1 MFTINKKLAIC
12 AIAVSAVLSGN
23 ALSAQRIDLQQPS
36 TFSADS
42 PNAQSLLS
50 ATQGDTY
57 QASMTSTAA
66 SGDER
71 SRYQQLYQG
80 VPVYGASVVATRSAM
95 NMFYDVSGSHVAKI
109 DSDVISTSPSFS
121 LGEAM
126 QVALSQGKN
135 QLNQDQVYNVESQ
148 LYIWLDEKEE
158 AHLVWLISYVDT
170 NGAKP
175 SRPYQ
180 FIDAH
185 SGAVLHYWDGMTF
198 AQGTG
203 PGGNLRTGSYA
214 YGDRYPAFEVT
225 GSGSSCRLDS
235 INVETHDMNHQK
247 SGGSIHTFPCYEN
260 TSREVNGSYS
270 ALNDAHAFGQV
281 TFNMYRD
288 WYNKAPITQKLKM
301 RVHYDRNYE
310 NAFWDGQQMTFGDG
324 QNTFHPLVGLG
335 VVAHEV
341 SHGFTQQNS
350 NLAYENQSG
359 GLNESFSD
367 IAAAAASYYLEGSFT
382 WQIGDKIK
390 KGSGAMRYM
399 DNPPQDGRSIG
410 HTRDYTS
417 GMNVHFSSGV
427 YNKAFYL
434 LSTTQGWNI
443 HQAFDIYV
451 KANQLY
457 WNTNSNFD
465 AAGRGIYNATQDLG
479 YCVDD
484 VLTSLEAVG
493 VNNSGSKDGS
503 GCGPVENQ
511 GPDANFSYSANQLNV
526 TFNDSSTDDKAVV
539 SHEWS
544 FGDGG
549 ASTSANP
556 SYSYAAEGSYTV
568 SLTVKDAEGL
578 SDTKSM
584 VVAVS
589 EGGEI
594 PGTCDGVSAWDVARS
609 YALGDMVS
617 FEGYQYE
624 AIWWSTGASPAVYT
638 NVWSKGAKCSGGE
651 VPGNEAPKAGFS
663 HSANKLVVSFSD
675 SSTDDTGVTGHAWNF
690 GDGASSSEVSP
701 THTYLTAGNYSV
713 QLTVTDADS
722 ASDTMTKVVT
732 VSSGGEVPGDCSASS
747 WDVGAIYLGGDLVS
761 QSGKEYRAKWWT
773 QGESPADAGQWGVW
787 EFISDCQ

>member
-1 MFTINKKLAIC
+1 MFTTNKKLAIC
-12 AIAVSAVLSGN
+12 AIAVSAILSGN
-23 ALSAQRIDLQQPS
+23 ALSAQRVDLQQS
-36 TFSADS
+36 GRFSADIAS
-42 PNAQSLLS
+42 AQSLLS

-57 QASMTSTAA
+57 QASMTSKSA

-80 VPVYGASVVATRSAM
+80 VPVYGSSVVATRSAM
-95 NMFYDVSGSHVAKI
+95 NMFYDVSGSHVTEI

-121 LGEAM
+121 LEEAM
-126 QVALSQGKN
+126 QVALVQGKN
-135 QLNQDQVYNVESQ
+135 SLSREQIYNVESQ

-185 SGAVLHYWDGMTF
+185 SGTVLHSWEGMTF

-203 PGGNLRTGSYA
+203 PGGNQRTGRYA
-214 YGDRYPAFEVT
+214 YGDKYPAFEVT

-235 INVETHDMNHQK
+235 TNVITYDMNHQK
-247 SGGSIHTFPCYEN
+247 SGGSVHTFPCYDN

-324 QNTFHPLVGLG
+324 QTTFHPLVGLG

-410 HTRDYTS
+410 HTRDYSS

-427 YNKAFYL
+427 FNKAFYL
-434 LSTTQGWNI
+434 LSTTPDWNI

-457 WNTNSNFD
+457 WNANATFD
-465 AAGRGIYNATQDLG
+465 SAGRGVYNATKDLG

-484 VLTSLEAVG
+484 VLASLEAVG
-493 VNNSGSKDGS
+493 VTNSGAKDGS
-503 GCGPVENQ
+503 GCGPMENR
-511 GPDANFSYSANQLNV
+511 GPDANFSYSANELDV
-526 TFNDSSTDDKAVV
+526 SFSDSSTDDKGVV
-539 SHEWS
+539 SHEWD

-549 ASTSANP
+549 LSTSANP
-556 SYSYAAEGSYTV
+556 LHSYVAAGSYTV
-568 SLTVKDAEGL
+568 SLTVKDDEGL
-578 SDTKSM
+578 SDTKSI

-589 EGGEI
+589 EGGEV
-594 PGTCDGVSAWDVARS
+594 PGTCDSVSSWNVATS
-609 YALGDMVS
+609 YALGDTVS

-624 AIWWSTGASPAVYT
+624 AIWWSTGASPAIYT
-638 NVWSKGAKCSGGE
+638 NVWSKGAQCSGGE

-675 SSTDDTGVTGHAWNF
+675 SSTDDSGVTGHSWNF
-690 GDGASSSEVSP
+690 GDGASSSETSP
-701 THTYLTAGNYSV
+701 THTYGAAGSYSV

-722 ASDTMTKVVT
+722 ASDTLTQVVT
-732 VSSGGEVPGDCSASS
+732 VSSGDVPGECASS
-747 WDVGAIYLGGDLVS
+747 PWDAGVVYVSGDLVS
-761 QSGKEYRAKWWT
+761 QLGKEYRANWWT
-773 QGESPADAGQWGVW
+773 RGDSPAGSGQWGVW
-787 EFISDCQ
+787 TFVADCQ